1 MTRSQAERMGDGFD
15 ALFLAEWPKVV
26 RIAQRVLGAGASAE
40 DVAQEAF
47 LAFHR
52 RFEESMPE
60 RPGPWLYAAASHL
73 ALNALRAERRRE
85 RREIEGDFGAAPS
98 PRDPAGELLAR
109 EAQGE
114 LRLALSRL
122 KPTHAAI
129 LSLRYSGLRY
139 HEIGEALK
147 IPLDQVGTRLRRAE
161 LALRKEIEIASSQ
174 GR

>member
-129 LSLRYSGLRY
+129 LSLRYQ
-139 HEIGEALK
+139 EIGEALK